1 MNSTTMTLAE
11 QWADLKK
18 EQPKL
23 RIRNAAEIL
32 GVSEA
37 GLLVTKIGKGVTPLE
52 MDIKSFL
59 DKEVEGLGRVMALT
73 RNDEVVHERKGEY
86 LNGGFNKDS
95 PVGLFVGEDID
106 LRIFLHHWTTAF
118 AVVEPGQGNT
128 PRKSFQFF
136 DKFGNAVHK
145 IYLIPQSNEEV
156 FDALTR
162 KYASDRKEF
171 EFEQFEKTTDARN
184 ESPDVESFQKG
195 WRNLK
200 DTHDYFPLQRKHK
213 LSRLQSLELAPEG
226 DFAGG
231 KYAVKVDKVSL
242 RNALDLASERE
253 VPIMVFVGNKG
264 LIQIHTGPVKKVM
277 EFGSWYNVM
286 DPDFNLHINEEGIT
300 QAWVVRK
307 PTTDGLV
314 TSLELFN
321 ENEDLVCTFFG
332 KRKPGIPEDQNW
344 RALIEEVAEK
354 QLIK

>member
-1 MNSTTMTLAE
+1 MNTTTATLAE
-11 QWADLKK
+11 QWAELKK

-23 RIRNAAEIL
+23 RIRNAAEVL

-37 GLLVTKIGKGVTPLE
+37 DLLVTKIGDGVTPLA
-52 MDIKSFL
+52 MDIKHFL
-59 DKEVEGLGRVMALT
+59 DKEVESLGRVMALT

-86 LNGGFNKDS
+86 LNSGFNKDS
-95 PVGLFVGEDID
+95 HVGLFVGEDID
-106 LRIFLHHWTTAF
+106 LRIFLHHWSSAF

-136 DKFGNAVHK
+136 DKFGNAIHK
-145 IYLIPQSNEEV
+145 IYLIPQSNASV
-156 FDALTR
+156 FDQLVE
-162 KYASDRKEF
+162 KYASDRTDFIF
-171 EFEQFEKTTDARN
+171 EPFEKKVAKRN
-184 ESPDVESFQKG
+184 DQPDTEGFQEG

-200 DTHDYFPLQRKHK
+200 DTHDFFPLQSKHK

-231 KYAVKVDKVSL
+231 RYAVKVNKVSL
-242 RNALDLASERE
+242 RNVLDLAAERE

-277 EFGSWYNVM
+277 EFGQWYNVM
-286 DPDFNLHINEEGIT
+286 DPDFNLHVNEDGIT

-307 PTTDGLV
+307 PTEDGLV

-344 RALIEEVAEK
+344 RSLIEEVAEK